1 MNNIVLIRH
10 GETDMAGRFCGH
22 SDPDLNP
29 AGVCQVI
36 CLAEELATLGIEHI
50 YSSDLRRASLTAK
63 AIALRIGTDVHHLP
77 ALREIHFG
85 QWEGLD
91 WQEIEDRF
99 SDEANRWLRE
109 FPLQSA
115 PGGEAYADFTAR
127 IDATFNRF
135 SRQRS
140 QRRSLLS
147 PIAESSVMRSLG
159 SSGSLT
165 TKPGQKL
172 RLTAQRLLLRVQS
185 AIMECRCEFS
195 TFDNP

>member
-63 AIALRIGTDVHHLP
+63 AIALRIGADVHHLP

-127 IDATFNRF
+127 
-135 SRQRS
+135 
-140 QRRSLLS
+140 RRSLLS

>member
-63 AIALRIGTDVHHLP
+63 AIALRIGADVHHLP

-127 IDATFNRF
+127 IDATLQPFLEATESKTIAIVTHRGVISYALTRF
-135 SRQRS
+135 FGFSHDEAWTKTAPYCSTVITARPKCNHGV
-140 QRRSLLS
+140 SL
-147 PIAESSVMRSLG
+147 
-159 SSGSLT
+159 
-165 TKPGQKL
+165 
-172 RLTAQRLLLRVQS
+172 
-185 AIMECRCEFS
+185 
-195 TFDNP
+195 